1 MILPTNV
8 VESNDVIVGDIEGFF
23 EMYESRKLE
32 DAYIA
37 QIIKA
42 KKNFDSE
49 MKLIN
54 SSIDQLMHM

>member
-1 MILPTNV
+1 MILPTK
-8 VESNDVIVGDIEGFF
+8 VEESQDIIVGDIEGFF

-37 QIIKA
+37 QLIKA
-42 KKNFDSE
+42 KKNFDIE

-54 SSIDQLMHM
+54 SMIDQLIHI